1 MRQTTWEGNGLFTR
15 GTQFVRRPERQKI
28 VHDRDLLFQGPG
40 SLTQCRSTAFLG
52 GPFHNFWPNTRKW
65 TGCTELDRV
74 HTPSVFNPAELQLG
88 LGSLTE
94 QGLFL
99 SRAGPRTELDPNS
112 SVRPGIVIF
121 HVFGIVFL

>member
-1 MRQTTWEGNGLFTR
+1 MDKWFQ
-15 GTQFVRRPERQKI
+15 VRDGPEATKGPI
-28 VHDRDLLFQGPG
+28 HVHP
-40 SLTQCRSTAFLG
+40 
-52 GPFHNFWPNTRKW
+52 
-65 TGCTELDRV
+65 
-74 HTPSVFNPAELQLG
+74 VFNPAELQLG